1 MKTALQAC
9 LLWLFVKEL
18 EECPLKLSA
27 DLLVDKDKKSCLI
40 NSTMYKNWIISKKYL
55 TWYRSNSAAVG
66 FMQGVI
72 EFGQCKHIASAVS
85 SKDL

>member
-55 TWYRSNSAAVG
+55 T
-66 FMQGVI
+66 
-72 EFGQCKHIASAVS
+72 
-85 SKDL
+85 